1 MVILENMNS
10 IIKLENRTICRLSA
24 TCLNTSNIGVAY
36 VFARFE
42 TEYASNGKNF
52 FEKYLLQNN
61 FIKII
66 CSNYIKIS

>member
-1 MVILENMNS
+1 MVILETMNS

-52 FEKYLLQNN
+52 FEKY
-61 FIKII
+61 
-66 CSNYIKIS
+66 